1 MYGNTSFFEGILDN
15 IDIPVAVADKQ
26 ACYVYANTSFVKLS
40 DLTIKEIIGKSVRY
54 YYESKIAD
62 SFLFELVLAGRKQ
75 VTQIQRIKRE
85 SAVVMEKIL
94 TASPLF
100 GEQGDVEYV
109 VYTYQDREQLEQ
121 LYRHAHKT
129 ISIQQG
135 GKKSDDSPVFESVLM
150 TQLIQEAA
158 LIAQTDSS
166 VLITGESGTGKEV
179 IADFIHANS
188 NRSGR
193 DMVVINCAS
202 IPETLLDAELFG
214 YEKGA
219 FTGALTTGKPGLI
232 ETADGSTLFLDEIN
246 SLPRELQGKLLRAIE
261 TKRVKRIG
269 SVREKAIDFRIL
281 AASNTD
287 LTTEIQAGNFRSDL
301 YYRLN
306 VMPIHLPPLRERKDD
321 ILPLCHHFLKQLGE
335 KYNRIRVLSP
345 DVQHTL
351 LNHDWPG
358 NVREL
363 KNVLERLVITSS
375 LAKEIT
381 AIPFSLSSRSGH
393 EKPLEDTALPVVPAP
408 ALPDERSAYQAL
420 PEDAKNLIYAL
431 RNTDYNISNAAALLG
446 ISRRTLHYKL
456 KRYRITIE
464 SQIYVDGEKFPLL
477 IK

>member
-1 MYGNTSFFEGILDN
+1 MHNSISFFQGILDN
-15 IDIPVAVADKQ
+15 IDIPVAVANK
-26 ACYVYANTSFVKLS
+26 AAEYVYANTSFVKLS

-54 YYESKIAD
+54 YYENKITD

-75 VTQIQRIKRE
+75 VTQIQRIKHE
-85 SAVVMEKIL
+85 NALLMEKIL

-100 GEQGDVEYV
+100 GEQGDIEFV

-129 ISIQQG
+129 ISIRQG
-135 GKKSDDSPVFESVLM
+135 EKKNDEHPVYASPLM
-150 TQLIQEAA
+150 TQLMQEAA
-158 LIAQTDSS
+158 LIAKTDSS

-179 IADFIHANS
+179 IADFIHTNS
-188 NRSGR
+188 RR
-193 DMVVINCAS
+193 ADREMVVINCAS

-281 AASNTD
+281 AASNAD
-287 LTTEIQAGNFRSDL
+287 LTLEIQAGNFRSDL

-306 VMPIHLPPLRERKDD
+306 VMPIHLPPLRERKGD
-321 ILPLCHHFLKQLGE
+321 ILPLCDHFLKQLGE
-335 KYNRIRVLSP
+335 KYDRMRILSP

-375 LAKEIT
+375 FAKEIT
-381 AIPFSLSSRSGH
+381 AIPFSLSAKTGGYD
-393 EKPLEDTALPVVPAP
+393 KPLEETALPANPASS
-408 ALPDERSAYQAL
+408 DEGSVYQTL
-420 PEDAKNLIYAL
+420 PEDAKTLIRTL
-431 RNTDYNISNAAALLG
+431 RSNGYNISNAATALG

-456 KRYRITIE
+456 KRHQITIE
-464 SQIYVDGEKFPLL
+464 SQICVNGVEIPL
-477 IK
+477 IE

>member
-1 MYGNTSFFEGILDN
+1 MFGNQSFFEGILDN

-26 ACYVYANTSFVKLS
+26 ARYVYANTGFVKIS
-40 DLTIKEIIGKSVRY
+40 DLTIKEIIGKSVRH
-54 YYESKIAD
+54 YYENKIAD

-75 VTQIQRIKRE
+75 VTQIQKIKYE
-85 SAVVMEKIL
+85 NVALMEKVL
-94 TASPLF
+94 TASPVF
-100 GEQGDVEYV
+100 GEQGDVEFV

-129 ISIQQG
+129 ISIQHG
-135 GKKSDDSPVFESVLM
+135 EKKSGENPIFRSSLM
-150 TQLIQEAA
+150 IQLIQEAS
-158 LIAQTDSS
+158 LIAKTDSS

-179 IADFIHANS
+179 IADFIHGNS
-188 NRSGR
+188 SRSEKE
-193 DMVVINCAS
+193 MVVINCAS

-269 SVREKAIDFRIL
+269 SVREKAIDFRVL

-287 LTTEIQAGNFRSDL
+287 LSLEIQAGNFRSDL

-321 ILPLCHHFLKQLGE
+321 ILPLCDHFLKQLGE
-335 KYNRIRVLSP
+335 KYNRMRALSP
-345 DVQHTL
+345 EVQHTL

-381 AIPFSLSSRSGH
+381 AIPFSLSARVGGIEVPFDEAVSPAA
-393 EKPLEDTALPVVPAP
+393 PLPAP
-408 ALPDERSAYQAL
+408 SSEPPLS
-420 PEDAKNLIYAL
+420 EDAKALIVAL
-431 RNTDYNISNAAALLG
+431 RENGYNISHAAAALD

-456 KRYRITIE
+456 KRYHITIE
-464 SQIYVDGEKFPLL
+464 SQIFVDGVELPSF
-477 IK
+477 